1 MRTLLPCVLLVACAG
16 SDSDG
21 DGLLDRDERR
31 LGLDPA
37 DADTDG
43 DGYRDGDELAE
54 GTDPA
59 DASSVIY
66 TGGWPYYADKDA
78 LAGPSAPLAT
88 VGERFVRV
96 RLVDQYGDRVDLYD
110 FYGDRPV
117 VIDVSAQWCA
127 PCRALSSWIGGG
139 ADPDGL
145 GIYWSAGPA
154 VVARGD
160 VRWIT
165 IVGEDAD
172 HLPATAASAEAWAAA
187 FPSDPIP
194 VLAEGDYT
202 ASDHVGVQGWPTLVL
217 LEPDLT
223 VAVLDRTYI
232 ATVLEAL
239 ALRYPE

>member
-1 MRTLLPCVLLVACAG
+1 MSTPLLLVPLVACADG
-16 SDSDG
+16 DSDG
-21 DGLLDRDERR
+21 DGLLDREERR
-31 LGLDPA
+31 LDLDPNA
-37 DADTDG
+37 ADTDG

-59 DASSVIY
+59 DAESVIY

-78 LAGPSAPLAT
+78 LAGPSGALAT

-110 FYGDRPV
+110 FYGETPV

-127 PCRALSSWIGGG
+127 PCRALSAWIGGG
-139 ADPDGL
+139 EDPDGL
-145 GIYWSAGPA
+145 GAYWSAGPA

-165 IVGEDAD
+165 IVGEDED
-172 HLPATAASAEAWAAA
+172 HLPATASSAVEWAEA
-187 FPSDPIP
+187 FPSGPIP

-239 ALRYPE
+239 ALRWPE